1 MARDR
6 RRKENMDGI
15 RRLARGE
22 YELGDDAADDENT
35 DDDEAD
41 DGEDTDDDEAGDD
54 EGAISAIIGHKTD
67 RLLRHSA
74 TRDQALTHLQ
84 CANQQP
90 SNFEGSWLRRTEEG
104 KVSAPKMCTS

>member
-15 RRLARGE
+15 RRLTGGE

-54 EGAISAIIGHKTD
+54 EAADEDEADDDETAGGDGDKTD
-67 RLLRHSA
+67 
-74 TRDQALTHLQ
+74 
-84 CANQQP
+84 
-90 SNFEGSWLRRTEEG
+90 EEPPRSQVAG
-104 KVSAPKMCTS
+104 KVMELMRVKFVRSQLCICICYLVPIV